1 MTLRYDKMRIGE
13 YVASRSQKQV
23 AFERGMKTAFEWYRR
38 EASERCSVEDD
49 YALEV
54 RLLSDISRLY
64 MEHYHFIQQS
74 RRRETANFVG
84 RSKKLMDEVLSAIE
98 KQNYYIYDETGHD
111 IGTGTDGSDFVDID
125 AVSEIVFDK
134 LDMTQ
139 QFESQITVEQV
150 PVETESVSL
159 CSGRSTSGGAES
171 AGGLC
176 GTSGGCPC
184 KQRRRRKRQTLLQK
198 MALYKAA
205 L

>member
-1 MTLRYDKMRIGE
+1 MQ
-13 YVASRSQKQV
+13 A
-23 AFERGMKTAFEWYRR
+23 AFEWYRR
-38 EASERCSVEDD
+38 EASGRHSFEDD
-49 YALEV
+49 YAQEV

-74 RRRETANFVG
+74 RRRESVNFVG

-111 IGTGTDGSDFVDID
+111 IGTGTDGSDFVGID
-125 AVSEIVFDK
+125 AISDIVFDN
-134 LDMTQ
+134 LDTTQ

-159 CSGRSTSGGAES
+159 GSGRSTYGGAES
-171 AGGLC
+171 ADGLC
-176 GTSGGCPC
+176 GASGGCLC
-184 KQRRRRKRQTLLQK
+184 KQRRRRKRQTPLQK